1 MPTVKLFGELAE
13 LTSMREISCNAAD
26 TDSLRLFLSQQYPE
40 LKGRIFMLAVNR
52 RIVTE
57 NLHLADMDEV
67 AIMPPF
73 SGG

>member
-13 LTSMREISCNAAD
+13 LSSMREISCIAAD
-26 TDSLRLFLSQQYPE
+26 TDSLKIFLFQHFPE
-40 LKGRIFMLAVNR
+40 LKGRVFMLAVNR

-57 NLHLADMDEV
+57 NLLLADMDEV